1 MFATLGFFCRDVVT
15 DVQIVIELLD
25 NDHPRCDA
33 TASTNAAYASI
44 GIVALLPVFQ
54 SLVDVLEKNLV
65 GWRLGLPLNF
75 TCTRM
80 LCSVWKGASKD
91 GAKRTS
97 KATSDAKLFEATLE
111 STPQLFVQAGVV
123 AAGLVEFDGVVVQS
137 LALSV
142 GGHCARHRAQAA
154 RDARPGQAVGPWGGP
169 RRAGV
174 RLLRGRQHLSRDRGL
189 PDRRAARDGDRA
201 LCSARRGVDRA
212 RGGLPGAECRVRMAA
227 TTSPW
232 HRDRPQDSLGCRPF
246 NHVGGPGAFLSPPA
260 LHEPHGTP
268 LAVRDVHGRR
278 RGGVV
283 GGWRRQRGSRRRR
296 RARRLRVGKSAALHR
311 DGFGVPEVE
320 LKQPV
325 RL

>member
-142 GGHCARHRAQAA
+142 GGIAHATALKLHAMHGLGRRWDRGVVPGVLAFVCFGADSTSRAIAVCLTVARHGMGIAPFA
-154 RDARPGQAVGPWGGP
+154 PHVGVWIGLE
-169 RRAGV
+169 V
-174 RLLRGRQHLSRDRGL
+174 VCRGL
-189 PDRRAARDGDRA
+189 
-201 LCSARRGVDRA
+201 SAG
-212 RGGLPGAECRVRMAA
+212 
-227 TTSPW
+227 
-232 HRDRPQDSLGCRPF
+232 
-246 NHVGGPGAFLSPPA
+246 
-260 LHEPHGTP
+260 
-268 LAVRDVHGRR
+268 
-278 RGGVV
+278 
-283 GGWRRQRGSRRRR
+283 
-296 RARRLRVGKSAALHR
+296 
-311 DGFGVPEVE
+311 
-320 LKQPV
+320 
-325 RL
+325 